1 MIRFLISAVCI
12 LAAATFAS
20 AAFVDFNES
29 ADLDDFT
36 NGDLTIDSS
45 GGVGNSGYMRSTYN
59 TAGNNGVYT
68 GELFDLS
75 AVGTVIDYS
84 IYVLADVDVQN
95 ISTTAGDRAM
105 VTGFR
110 DTAGGSEE
118 LYVLMGSTGFDPN
131 AGTTDWQL
139 QIQGTG
145 SGVASSPSFTV
156 EDGHWYKMDMKL
168 TFASATEWDVNVAVT
183 DYGTDGVS
191 EALAPEIIYTPTVT
205 FGDAVIGSAAE
216 VRLQTGENDRTG
228 MNGYDNFMVIPEPA
242 TMGLLA
248 IGGLGALL
256 KRKRRS

>member
-1 MIRFLISAVCI
+1 
-12 LAAATFAS
+12 
-20 AAFVDFNES
+20 VDFNEP
-29 ADLDDFT
+29 ADLDDFD
-36 NGDLTIDSS
+36 NGSLTIESS
-45 GGVGNSGYMRSTYN
+45 SGVGNSGYMRSTYN
-59 TAGNNGVYT
+59 TAGNDGNFT

-84 IYVLADVDVQN
+84 IYVLADVGVQN
-95 ISTTAGDRAM
+95 ITTTAGDRAM

-118 LYVLMGSTGFDPN
+118 LYVLMGSTGYDAN
-131 AGTTDWQL
+131 AATSDWQL
-139 QIQGTG
+139 EIQGTG
-145 SGVASSPSFTV
+145 SGVAASPVFTV
-156 EDGHWYKMDMKL
+156 EDGHWYKMDMKF

-191 EALAPEIIYTPTVT
+191 EAVAPEIIYTPTIT
-205 FGDAVIGSAAE
+205 FADAAIGTAAE

-242 TMGLLA
+242 TMSLLA

-256 KRKRRS
+256 RRRR